1 MKAKQFVIVSY
12 DIADEERLRKIAKI
26 MEDYGFRVLYSV
38 FECYINRSLFEE
50 MKTKVEKLIDH
61 LEDSMIYYFLCEHCR
76 EKIEHIGRTPFY
88 LEEEKVE
95 VI

>member
-61 LEDSMIYYFLCEHCR
+61 PKAIIFHDFCYFS
-76 EKIEHIGRTPFY
+76 
-88 LEEEKVE
+88 
-95 VI
+95 